1 MVYKLKRDRLGNV
14 IRHKCRLVA
23 QGFFQVFGQDY
34 TDTYSPV
41 AKNMSIRTL
50 LAISA
55 QLRLQDICVQVTQ
68 GTDPPPGDNG
78 IYKLK
83 KSLYGLKQVPRE
95 WNECINNFLV
105 NDLHFERLEADP
117 CIYKKTDTYVEK
129 GVNKYKN
136 SLVAL

>member
-50 LAISA
+50 LVISA
-55 QLRLQDICVQVTQ
+55 QQGLQVRQMDVRLFYDEIFENIWVQVPQ
-68 GTDPPPGDNG
+68 GTDLPSGDNG
-78 IYKLK
+78 I
-83 KSLYGLKQVPRE
+83 
-95 WNECINNFLV
+95 
-105 NDLHFERLEADP
+105 
-117 CIYKKTDTYVEK
+117 
-129 GVNKYKN
+129 
-136 SLVAL
+136 